1 TIWRSFRPVMVTL
14 DANRSPGIVTSIA
27 SVAVVGVCGG
37 RYSRRRA
44 AALRPHQAVNP
55 VAGGPLR
62 TSPSPLVVL
71 CSCQSALVAGA
82 GVEAAPVA
90 TRQPVSSPQSA
101 GSTDTTS

>member
-1 TIWRSFRPVMVTL
+1 MVTL

-55 VAGGPLR
+55 VAGGPVR
-62 TSPSPLVVL
+62 TSGRPRVVFCSGLSGLVV
-71 CSCQSALVAGA
+71 GA
-82 GVEAAPVA
+82 GVAPAPVA
-90 TRQPVSSPQSA
+90 TGEPVSSTQSA
-101 GSTDTTS
+101 GATDTTS